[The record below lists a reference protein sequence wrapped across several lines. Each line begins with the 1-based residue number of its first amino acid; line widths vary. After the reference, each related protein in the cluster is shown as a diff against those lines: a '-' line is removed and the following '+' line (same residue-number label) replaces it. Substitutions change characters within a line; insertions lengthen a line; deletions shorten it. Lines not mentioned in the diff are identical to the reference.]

1 MMIIAFLF
9 RFSRSRS
16 LLFMSR
22 RRRETRS
29 DVIGLMDSREK
40 KLFVLLLLLART
52 KYALGRTL
60 SKNKTDLLNIYLL
73 NLLQHKTITGRVT
86 FVPLGDYERGVL
98 GDVRARFNRRFETGP
113 SGVRA

>member
-22 RRRETRS
+22 RRGETRS

-40 KLFVLLLLLART
+40 KLFVLLLART

>member
-1 MMIIAFLF
+1 
-9 RFSRSRS
+9 
-16 LLFMSR
+16 MSR

-40 KLFVLLLLLART
+40 KLFVLLLART

-60 SKNKTDLLNIYLL
+60 SKNKTDLISIYLL

>member
-40 KLFVLLLLLART
+40 KLFVLLLART

-60 SKNKTDLLNIYLL
+60 SKNKTDLINIHLL